1 MRAIIITILAL
12 LVSACATP
20 GPWGNY
26 ADARPGYNAQ
36 MAEDAYKQLAADYP
50 PAKTHLSIDQPVD
63 DPFGIL
69 LIGKLRRAGYAVAET
84 KAPMSKGSRNRE
96 NVVVATDTHATVV
109 GTSGPITAGQP
120 FHYVVD
126 RIGGTGYRV
135 SLRIGGQALHRIYQ
149 ASGNELAPAG
159 YWAKQE

>member
-1 MRAIIITILAL
+1 MRVIIIMSAAL
-12 LVSACATP
+12 LVSACASP

-36 MAEDAYKQLAADYP
+36 MAEDAYKQLAAVYP
-50 PAKTHLSIDQPVD
+50 PAKTHLTIDHPVD

-69 LIGKLRRAGYAVAET
+69 LIGKLRRAGYAVEESKPAT
-84 KAPMSKGSRNRE
+84 SKGSKGHGSNAP
-96 NVVVATDTHATVV
+96 NQAAPTVA
-109 GTSGPITAGQP
+109 GLP

-126 RIGGTGYRV
+126 RIASTGYRV
-135 SLRIGGQALHRIYQ
+135 SLRVGGQALNRVYQ
-149 ASGNELAPAG
+149 SSGSELAPAG